1 MKLSLRT
8 ALAVPLLVL
17 LGLVPWVGQAAGVV
31 GSGKPATQ
39 VRNLAEF
46 QAIHLSGS
54 IDLQVRQ
61 GAAQSVTVQ
70 ADDNLLEYLE
80 TVVEP
85 TADGPTLDVRFK
97 RGRSLSTRQP
107 VKVTVVVARLSAL
120 HVAGSGDLVV
130 EAFTTPALSLRLSG
144 AGDAR
149 LNGVTAGDLAVS
161 IAGSGDVAGSGKA
174 QRLKLSIAGS
184 GDVRLA
190 ELPADEVSVNI
201 AGSGDAAV
209 NAQKLLAV
217 SIAGSGDVSYTGN
230 ASVTTS
236 IAGSGSVTRR

>member
-8 ALAVPLLVL
+8 ALVVPLLALFGL
-17 LGLVPWVGQAAGVV
+17 LPLAGQAAGLV
-31 GSGKPATQ
+31 GSGKTATQ

-54 IDLQVRQ
+54 IDVQVRQ
-61 GAAQSVTVQ
+61 GSAQSVTVQ

-80 TVVEP
+80 TMVEN
-85 TADGPTLDVRFK
+85 TADGPTLDVRWK

-107 VKVTVVVARLSAL
+107 VKVTVVVPRLSAL
-120 HVAGSGDLVV
+120 HLAGSGDLLV

-149 LNGVTAGDLAVS
+149 LNGVNAGELAVS
-161 IAGSGDVAGSGKA
+161 IAGSGDVAGSGQA

-190 ELPADEVSVNI
+190 EMQADEVSVNI

-209 NAQKLLAV
+209 HAQKLLTV
-217 SIAGSGDVSYTGN
+217 SIAGSGDVSYVGN

-236 IAGSGSVTRR
+236 IVGSGSVNRR